1 MSEIKTISILKKAEP
16 LVVLHGWGMNSSVWQ
31 RVRPALEASFNVIW
45 LDLPGHGENTLIK
58 ASSLEQIVE
67 FILPK
72 IPDGAHL
79 MGWSLGGLLAQAI
92 AQQAPFRIKT
102 LTLVASTPRFS
113 QAENWHHAMSQ
124 SVLNT
129 FAKNLQNDPE
139 ATLKRFIAL
148 QFMGIKNAKKIQQ
161 KLINDVLLRQSWS
174 QGQKTQIRDRIILEK
189 QNEKSLMQKTQIRDR
204 IILKKQNEK
213 SLKKGGD
220 GYKYYLDAL
229 KLGLDILTHADFRQD
244 KISIPQHWIFAKKD
258 RLVPAEVIND
268 LKLMRTDAQ
277 ITLLENAGHAPFMT
291 HPDEFTASVLS
302 FLKSYTEYAKYAG

>member
-1 MSEIKTISILKKAEP
+1 MSEMKTISILKKAEP

-58 ASSLEQIVE
+58 ASSLEQIVA

-92 AQQAPFRIKT
+92 AQQAPFKIKT

-148 QFMGIKNAKKIQQ
+148 QFMGVKDTKKIQQ
-161 KLINDVLLRQSWS
+161 ELINDVLLRQSWS
-174 QGQKTQIRDRIILEK
+174 QGQNQQVI
-189 QNEKSLMQKTQIRDR
+189 MRDR

-220 GYKYYLDAL
+220 GYDGYNYYLDAL

-244 KISIPQHWIFAKKD
+244 KICIPQHWIFAKKD

-291 HPDEFTASVLS
+291 HPDEFTVSVLS
-302 FLKSYTEYAKYAG
+302 FLKSYAENAKYAG